1 MSNEET
7 KFTVDV
13 TTGITD
19 ADMGVYNP
27 YGRVLQCRMNQ
38 YSDKQRALSQRYF
51 NDTIAIALEY
61 TDVSGGYADFMTH
74 IAELC
79 DKCENL
85 PSEEADAVLDQL
97 IDFWNAHNEFP
108 ITIAR
113 R

>member
-7 KFTVDV
+7 KT
-13 TTGITD
+13 TTGATGISD
-19 ADMGVYNP
+19 ADMVVYN
-27 YGRVLQCRMNQ
+27 RVREHRMNL
-38 YSDKQRALSQRYF
+38 YSDRQRALSQKYF
-51 NDTIAIALEY
+51 DDTITIALEY
-61 TDVSGGYADFMTH
+61 ADVSGGYADFMTH
-74 IAELC
+74 IAALC